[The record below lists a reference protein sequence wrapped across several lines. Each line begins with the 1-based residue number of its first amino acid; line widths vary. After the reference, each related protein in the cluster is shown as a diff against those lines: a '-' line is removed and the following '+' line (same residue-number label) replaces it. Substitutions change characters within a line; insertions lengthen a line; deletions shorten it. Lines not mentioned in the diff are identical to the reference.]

1 MLSLSLGVVN
11 VHPEQCAKLRA
22 NQLAALTSETKHQA
36 KAVPGYS
43 LHIIDTQ
50 VDTAV

>member
-1 MLSLSLGVVN
+1 MDAS
-11 VHPEQCAKLRA
+11 R
-22 NQLAALTSETKHQA
+22 LAAMASDAKRHA

-50 VDTAV
+50 NDSAA

>member
-1 MLSLSLGVVN
+1 MR
-11 VHPEQCAKLRA
+11 KLDA
-22 NQLAALTSETKHQA
+22 NQLAALVSAAKRHA

-50 VDTAV
+50 ADTAA